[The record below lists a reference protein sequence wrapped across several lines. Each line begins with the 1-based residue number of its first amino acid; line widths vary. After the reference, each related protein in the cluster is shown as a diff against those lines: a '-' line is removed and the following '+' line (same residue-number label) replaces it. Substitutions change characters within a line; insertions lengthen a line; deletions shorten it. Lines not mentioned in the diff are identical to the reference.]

1 MSEKVSLTLSIM
13 NYGWW
18 RYGLSITAKDRRIEK
33 IFADLGLYVNQYGSY
48 ERKHNFERVMKLIGK
63 TTADY
68 GLDDI
73 MTSWWHEVE
82 FKDVERLLEVKDEIM
97 EDIVTY
103 LSKVVSIVSN
113 QRTKRVVELIPESSR
128 PSTLPKRKLSR
139 RVFMQVGD
147 SVYEVE
153 LKKVRDIESIDEL
166 PDLIR
171 EKLRE
176 EVELEYAA
184 IIYNL
189 KQEVKE
195 LRDRLV
201 AARAEAVRESWRYFN
216 SLFKMGW
223 QVGEEGKFIYPGR
236 IHAKYVKVQTD
247 DKLITYMI
255 PEEHRKFYV
264 EGVIFDPQWNEV
276 RVEKAFNPHV
286 DGNVCTGDYQF
297 SLESLDRVF
306 EMFETIYLNSMFS
319 NKAAEEITKLYRE
332 GKLVK
337 VKEEVVAYVE

>member
-236 IHAKYVKVQTD
+236 IHAKYVKFPTD
-247 DKLITYMI
+247 DMIIT
-255 PEEHRKFYV
+255 
-264 EGVIFDPQWNEV
+264 
-276 RVEKAFNPHV
+276 
-286 DGNVCTGDYQF
+286 
-297 SLESLDRVF
+297 
-306 EMFETIYLNSMFS
+306 
-319 NKAAEEITKLYRE
+319 
-332 GKLVK
+332 
-337 VKEEVVAYVE
+337 